1 MYVIV
6 TSSMAAGKEEWKA
19 CEKVAVPYIYYGNC
33 SVSTEQ
39 TSVVLIRESRP
50 ASVTVDVINIYVI
63 ITRNGVLRTQKLK
76 FPLLRT
82 KRCER
87 FSQ

>member
-6 TSSMAAGKEEWKA
+6 PSSMAAGKGKWKA
-19 CEKVAVPYIYYGNC
+19 CEKVAVPYIYYGNY
-33 SVSTEQ
+33 SVNTEQ
-39 TSVVLIRESRP
+39 TSVVLIRESRL
-50 ASVTVDVINIYVI
+50 ASVTVVINIYVI
-63 ITRNGVLRTQKLK
+63 ITSNRVLRMQKLK